1 MRVFLLALLGWLLVG
16 PAVAADPPCAG
27 TRKEGRL
34 ASVGPALTLALHDG
48 TRLALADIALG
59 AWPRGLL
66 DASAL
71 TVEALEPLVGRTVAY
86 RAFGTADAF
95 GQRTA
100 HVWLS
105 EGAGGGG
112 DLWIQDDLVARGLV
126 RVAPERAQSCAP
138 RLLTREAAARAER
151 RGIWREDRVADAHA
165 PDALRNATG
174 TYQLVSGRVAAVA
187 RTRSGTYV
195 NFGDVWRFDTTALIT
210 PALADRI
217 ADALSGTEGDAAIGG
232 PEAEASEADGLKAL
246 EGEVVLVRGWI
257 EDKNGPLIRIRSA
270 HQLRRIDE

>member
-1 MRVFLLALLGWLLVG
+1 MRASLLALLGWLLAG
-16 PAVAADPPCAG
+16 PAVADDPCAG
-27 TRKEGRL
+27 ARKEGRL
-34 ASVGPALTLALHDG
+34 ASVGPALTLALDDG
-48 TRLALADIALG
+48 TRLALADVALA

-66 DASAL
+66 EASAL
-71 TVEALEPLVGRTVAY
+71 TVEALAPLIGRGVAY
-86 RAFGTADAF
+86 RAFGTEDAL
-95 GQRTA
+95 GQRAA
-100 HVWLS
+100 HVWLRA
-105 EGAGGGG
+105 EAGGGD

-138 RLLTREAAARAER
+138 RLLTREAAARGAR
-151 RGIWREDRVADAHA
+151 RGIWREDRFADAHA

-217 ADALSGTEGDAAIGG
+217 AEALPDAGGDAASEG
-232 PEAEASEADGLKAL
+232 PKADGAETDGLKAL
-246 EGEVVLVRGWI
+246 EGEIVLVRGWI